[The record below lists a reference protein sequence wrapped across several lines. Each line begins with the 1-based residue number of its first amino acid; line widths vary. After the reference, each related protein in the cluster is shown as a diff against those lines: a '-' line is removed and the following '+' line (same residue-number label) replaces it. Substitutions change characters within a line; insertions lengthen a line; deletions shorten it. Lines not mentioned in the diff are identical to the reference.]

1 MIRPDRPKLPLF
13 AIGACVVHAI
23 GLAILLPLL
32 ITLPGPGGDIP
43 QRPVNIEVDV
53 GSPDPPRPIVP
64 DVSSSCAA
72 SDEATSAL
80 PAAPQ
85 RDAGAAASEPKSETK
100 DEAPGALA
108 NVSPEASPDSGR
120 DAAQEAAPSSDKPA
134 ASAAPA
140 KRVKPKVE
148 RKSAKPAAKV
158 VRAPQAKKPLLARA
172 KPSKPLFKGSGARAK
187 VKTPAQG
194 SWTSLLHAPPSAADA
209 QQ

>member
-1 MIRPDRPKLPLF
+1 M
-13 AIGACVVHAI
+13 I

-53 GSPDPPRPIVP
+53 GSPDPPRPIVS
-64 DVSSSCAA
+64 DVSSSRAA

-80 PAAPQ
+80 PASPQ
-85 RDAGAAASEPKSETK
+85 LDVGAAASEPKSETK
-100 DEAPGALA
+100 DKAPGALA
-108 NVSPEASPDSGR
+108 NASPEASPNSGQ
-120 DAAQEAAPSSDKPA
+120 DAAPSSDKPA
-134 ASAAPA
+134 ASAPPA

-148 RKSAKPAAKV
+148 RKSTKPAAKV